1 MSPTKRVLS
10 ILTLVVCVGCTVWN
24 AWQLFTD
31 TNRVVT
37 TLLAVT
43 VALAVARPAITNL
56 VWAIS
61 LLFWKPHKWMN
72 SIYEW
77 LPVSAG
83 HCGCRRYHT
92 AFR

>member
-37 TLLAVT
+37 TLTAVT
-43 VALAVARPAITNL
+43 VALAVARPAISNL
-56 VWAIS
+56 AWGD
-61 LLFWKPHKWMN
+61 L
-72 SIYEW
+72 
-77 LPVSAG
+77 SAVLEAPQMDG
-83 HCGCRRYHT
+83 FHL
-92 AFR
+92 